1 MADGKVTLDTTLNN
15 KGLLHGI
22 KNIKGA
28 LGGLTK
34 TLSIIT
40 AAFTAL
46 STSII
51 KQSVEAYA
59 DYQQLTGGVETLFG
73 SAADKVK
80 AYAENAFYTS
90 GLSANEY
97 METVTSFSA
106 SLISSLAGNVEKA
119 AEAANMALVDMSDN
133 ANKMGADFAL
143 VQNAYQGF
151 AKQNY
156 TMLDNLKLGY
166 GGTKTEMERLIKDAN
181 RVKEANGEM
190 ANLSINRFSDVVE
203 AIHIIQEEM
212 GIAGATAEEAEKT
225 ISGSAKMVSASW
237 KNVLAAMS
245 GGGDL
250 DKAIN
255 NLVYSISKCFE
266 NVAPV
271 VQRAITG
278 LGQLIERIAPQL
290 VQTVASSL
298 IRAIPSL
305 LNAVY
310 QMIIGLAKG
319 IYQGIVALFTGGS
332 FKSTVTAQLNDVS
345 AGYSEAAAGAEK
357 LESATEAAGK
367 AAKKS
372 LAGFDELNV
381 LSDNSGGS
389 SAGADSGVSVGGGGS
404 AGAVEVEVGVDE
416 QSVSTQFQGI
426 FGKIRELIEPL
437 LDIDINPLLD
447 SFGRLYESLSGVAD
461 LIGGALQWGWDNVLV
476 PLAEWTIEDAA
487 PAAIDLLREALDF
500 LVEVIKALKPL
511 GKWLWDNFLQPI
523 AEWTG
528 GVITDTLSFLADVLD
543 RLSTWIGENQGLVEG
558 FVIVIGS
565 FAAAWLLVN
574 GAITAWNAAVAIWN
588 SIGVIAT
595 AVTTGFAAAVN
606 FLTSPITL
614 VVAAIGALIAIIAL
628 LVKNWDDVKKAASK
642 CWEWIK
648 GVWESVSTW
657 FDENIIQPICEF
669 FSDLWDSIS
678 GWAIEAWEAIEEAW
692 SVVVE
697 WFSGVWDGISG
708 AFSTA
713 VEWFS
718 GIFSDA
724 WEGIKSIWNGVGEW
738 FSGIWDG
745 IKGAFSTVTDWF
757 KDTFSEAW
765 GAVKDVFE
773 AGGEIFTGIAESI
786 SDIFCTVVNGIIDGI
801 NTVIAVPFDAIN
813 SVLKKIR
820 SVEIVGYKPFKWIK
834 TFTVPQIPKL
844 AQGAVLP
851 ANKPFLAMVG
861 DQRHGTNVEAPL
873 TTIQEAVALV
883 MQDFISSNMAGHE
896 TTVAVLREILEAV
909 LGIQIGDDVIASA
922 VSRHQAK
929 MAIVRG
935 GPF

>member
-1 MADGKVTLDTTLNN
+1 MADGKVTLDTSLNN
-15 KGLLHGI
+15 KGLLKGI
-22 KNIKGA
+22 KNIKGS

-34 TLSIIT
+34 VTAAIT
-40 AAFTAL
+40 ATFATIAAAV
-46 STSII
+46 T
-51 KQSVEAYA
+51 KQSVDAYA

-73 SAADKVK
+73 NAADKVK
-80 AYAENAFYTS
+80 AYAENAFFTA
-90 GLSANEY
+90 GLSANAY

-133 ANKMGADFAL
+133 ANKMGTDFAL
-143 VQNAYQGF
+143 IQNAYQGF

-181 RVKEANGEM
+181 RVKAANGEM

-203 AIHIIQEEM
+203 AIHIIQNEM

-237 KNVLAAMS
+237 QNVLAAIS

-255 NLVYSISKCFE
+255 NLVYSVSTYFDNI
-266 NVAPV
+266 VPV
-271 VQRAITG
+271 VQRSIAG
-278 LGQLIERIAPQL
+278 LGQLIERIAPQI
-290 VQTVASSL
+290 VQAVASSL
-298 IRAIPSL
+298 IQAIPSL

-319 IYQGIVALFTGGS
+319 ICQGIVALFTGGS

-345 AGYSEAAAGAEK
+345 VGYSEAASGAKE

-372 LAGFDELNV
+372 LSGFDELNV
-381 LSDNSGGS
+381 LADNSAGS
-389 SAGADSGVSVGGGGS
+389 SAGTDSGVSLGGGS
-404 AGAVEVEVGVDE
+404 AGAVEVEVAVDD
-416 QSVSTQFQGI
+416 QALSPQIQGI

-437 LDIDINPLLD
+437 LDIDIDPLLD
-447 SFGRLYESLSGVAD
+447 SFGGLHDSLSGVAD
-461 LIGGALQWGWDNVLV
+461 LVGGALQWAWDNVLV
-476 PLAEWTIEDAA
+476 PLAEWTVEDAA
-487 PAAIDLLREALDF
+487 PAAIDLLGEALDF
-500 LVEVIKALKPL
+500 LVEVIEALKPL
-511 GKWLWDNFLQPI
+511 GEWLWDNFLQPI

-528 GVITDTLSFLADVLD
+528 DAITDTLSFLAETLD
-543 RLSTWIGENQGLVEG
+543 GLSTWISENQGLVEG

-565 FAAAWLLVN
+565 FAAAWALVHGALTLWN
-574 GAITAWNAAVAIWN
+574 GAIAIWN
-588 SIGVIAT
+588 ARGAIAT
-595 AVTTGFAAAVN
+595 AVTTAFGSAVN

-614 VVAAIGALIAIIAL
+614 TVAAIGALIAIIVL
-628 LVKNWDDVKKAASK
+628 LVKNWDDVKRAASK

-648 GVWESVSTW
+648 GVWETVSTW
-657 FDENIIQPICEF
+657 FDENIIQPICTF
-669 FSDLWDSIS
+669 FSDMWDSVS
-678 GWAIEAWEAIEEAW
+678 GWASEAWESIEEAW

-697 WFSGVWDGISG
+697 WFSGVWEGICD
-708 AFSTA
+708 AFSA
-713 VEWFS
+713 SVEWFS

-724 WEGIKSIWNGVGEW
+724 WDGIKSIWNGVGEW
-738 FSGIWDG
+738 FGGIWDG
-745 IKGAFSTVTDWF
+745 IKSAFSAVTDWF
-757 KDTFSEAW
+757 KNTFSEAW

-773 AGGEIFTGIAESI
+773 AGGEIFSGIAESI

-801 NTVIAVPFDAIN
+801 NAVIAVPFDAIN
-813 SVLKKIR
+813 SVLKKIKK
-820 SVEIVGYKPFKWIK
+820 VEIVGYKPFNWIK

-883 MQDFISSNMAGHE
+883 MEDFIASNMAGHQA
-896 TTVAVLREILEAV
+896 TVAMLRDILEAI

-922 VSRHQAK
+922 VNRYQAK
-929 MAIVRG
+929 MAVVRG
-935 GPF
+935 GAF